1 MEREMRRTRKLR
13 PLAEHLE
20 GRQLLNADP
29 LGPGGK
35 PINQKDLNALVQKRT
50 NGVPLSGRR
59 LDYSTPAGAQV
70 TISLYG
76 PGSLE
81 GSKVRPDGTLD
92 LVYNHTNQSTG
103 IVAKVHGAGG
113 ARLGSVRDAD
123 VSFDNLGGVGSN
135 LVRVVNL
142 KGFDLIDG
150 GKVNLTGGVNAL
162 FLNSVGANTQLNLR
176 EIPAAYLTASTAATA
191 STTVTQNGR
200 TQTYLNEPNGG
211 LVLANVS
218 GQFVP
223 GPSLEN
229 PLRPG
234 QNVPDAPAGIAL
246 TINHVNGGS
255 SATAGTLNAA
265 QIFGYDPT
273 ANQLI
278 RFDTATGQ
286 ALQTINLPGT
296 TPATGSA
303 GVGLSRVNGRLT
315 ALVGVGS
322 SVLAYDAVTGDAK
335 GSFSIASLAPSGL
348 TAVDGIGSTETRTIL
363 IDAGRGGGGVAQIID
378 VSASLTAGQAVAVGP
393 AFTPTR
399 QFELAGGIASV
410 AGQSTIYATGAAHF
424 DSFQPNTLQPGFL
437 TLTGAGGMLTE
448 LARTQLTSP
457 QSISNLTINP
467 GSTDA
472 TPLKALG
479 SVEANLALVTG
490 QSGGQNTV
498 TLYAPGSFANRG
510 TIRLND
516 ANPLTGL
523 SSSFHPE
530 LVDSALIDIQG
541 NVQSIRIKDAQGMVL
556 NDAGNLNLLQIND
569 ASNSTAVGQPL
580 THLNITRRT
589 NVTAVSTVRTPGTR
603 GDVTVKANLGELGP
617 LSLPTA

>member
-20 GRQLLNADP
+20 GRQLLNGDM

-35 PINQKDLNALVQKRT
+35 PINQKDLNALIQKRT

-59 LDYSTPAGAQV
+59 MDYSTPGGAQV

-76 PGSLE
+76 PGSLA
-81 GSKVRPDGTLD
+81 GSAVRPDGTLD
-92 LVYNHTNQSTG
+92 LVYNRTNQATG
-103 IVAKVHGAGG
+103 IVAKVRGAGG
-113 ARLGSVRDAD
+113 AKLGSVRDAD
-123 VSFDNLGGVGSN
+123 VSFDNLSGVGSN

-142 KGFDLIDG
+142 KGFDLVDG

-162 FLNSVGANTQLNLR
+162 FLNSVGKNTQMNLR

-191 STTVTQNGR
+191 SLTVTQDGR
-200 TQTYLNEPNGG
+200 TTNYANEPNGG
-211 LVLANVS
+211 RVLTGVS

-223 GPSLEN
+223 GASLEN
-229 PLRPG
+229 PLQPG
-234 QNVPDAPAGIAL
+234 QDVPDAPAGIAL
-246 TINHVNGGS
+246 TVNQVNGGS

-278 RFDTATGQ
+278 RFDTGTGQ
-286 ALQTINLPGT
+286 ALQTINLPGA

-322 SVLAYDAVTGDAK
+322 QVYGYDATTGNAA
-335 GSFSIASLAPSGL
+335 GSFSIAGLAPSGL
-348 TAVDGIGSTETRTIL
+348 TSVDGIGSSETRTIL
-363 IDAGRGGGGVAQIID
+363 IDAGAGGGGVAQIID
-378 VSASLTAGQAVAVGP
+378 AAASLASGQAVTVGS
-393 AFTPTR
+393 AYTPTR
-399 QFELAGGIASV
+399 QFELAGGVASP
-410 AGQSTIYATGAAHF
+410 AGRSNIYATGAAHF
-424 DSFQPNTLQPGFL
+424 DSFQPNLLQPGFL
-437 TLTGAGGMLTE
+437 TLSGAGGTLNE
-448 LARTQLTSP
+448 LGRTQITSP
-457 QSISNLTINP
+457 QSISNLTIVP
-467 GSTDA
+467 GTTDG

-490 QSGGQNTV
+490 QVGGVNTV
-498 TLYAPGSFANRG
+498 SLYAPGSFAPAG
-510 TIRLND
+510 AITLND
-516 ANPLTGL
+516 PNALTGL
-523 SSSFHPE
+523 SPSFHPE

-541 NVQSIRIKDAQGMVL
+541 NVQSIRIKSAQGMVI
-556 NDAGNLNLLQIND
+556 NDSGNLNLLQIND
-569 ASNSTAVGQPL
+569 ASNSTVIGQPL
-580 THLNITRRT
+580 THLDITRRT
-589 NVTAVSTVRTPGTR
+589 NVTARSNIRSAGMR
-603 GDVTVKANLGELGP
+603 GDVTVNPNQSQVGP